1 MAVPYLQFERDGSS
15 GATMYTYR
23 TYSDWGLIPD
33 GRLIVNPPEGQENY
47 IEIPGRNGE
56 IDISENLT
64 GSAVLKNRT
73 GSWEFYIVPNG
84 YAFTGRNNNTMAG
97 VTPAQRAQVIYNA
110 LHGKKIRVWLGD
122 DLTRYYTGRVKV
134 KSWAPGKTYSKI
146 VIDYNLAPGLISG
159 VPSGPRDDQ
168 GGEPTPTPTPT
179 PTPVPS
185 SMEFYLERDSDLI
198 YSITGDVEVE
208 FMIDANGD
216 MLTNATSGY
225 EIDANGDMIQ
235 L

>member
-1 MAVPYLQFERDGSS
+1 MAVVPYLHFERDGSS
-15 GATMYTYR
+15 GSLFTYQTYT
-23 TYSDWGLIPD
+23 DWGLIPD
-33 GRLIVNPPEGQENY
+33 GRLIVNPPDGQENY
-47 IEIPGRNGE
+47 VEIPGRNGE
-56 IDISENLT
+56 IDISYNLT

-84 YAFTGRNNNTMAG
+84 YAFARRYNNAMAG
-97 VTPAQRAQVIYNA
+97 VTPAQRAQSVYNA
-110 LHGKKIRVWLGD
+110 LHGKKVRVWLND
-122 DLTRYYTGRVKV
+122 DLTKYYTGRVKV
-134 KSWAPGKTYSKI
+134 KSWTPGKTYSKI
-146 VIDYNLAPGLISG
+146 TIEYNLAPVLVSG
-159 VPSGPRDDQ
+159 MPSSPRTDP
-168 GGEPTPTPTPT
+168 EEEPTPT

-185 SMEFYLERDSDLI
+185 TMEFYLERDSDLI